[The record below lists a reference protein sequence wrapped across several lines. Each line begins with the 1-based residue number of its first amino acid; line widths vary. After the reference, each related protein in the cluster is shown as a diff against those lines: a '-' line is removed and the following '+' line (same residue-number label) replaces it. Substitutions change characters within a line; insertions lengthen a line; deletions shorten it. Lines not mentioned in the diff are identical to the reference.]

1 MIRSHIIG
9 LLFLI
14 TIVSFGKKLCF
25 FPKVILSFSFE
36 EKDNVSSR
44 RFGIIKPTTISN
56 YYGRPGNI
64 QKVFMLAQPI
74 RGLDTAKY
82 RMDITGE
89 IIQFSQLGKTNIGG
103 WNIIHII
110 PHSQGGT
117 DHISNL
123 QPLNIYD
130 YKKICNNRFIQ

>member
-1 MIRSHIIG
+1 MKCSCVIG
-9 LLFLI
+9 FLLLLS
-14 TIVSFGKKLCF
+14 IVSF
-25 FPKVILSFSFE
+25 
-36 EKDNVSSR
+36 EKNMCVSSR
-44 RFGIIKPTTISN
+44 RFGIIKPTIISN

-74 RGLDTAKY
+74 RGLDSAKY

-89 IIQFSQLGKTNIGG
+89 IIQFEYYGKYCIGG
-103 WNIIHII
+103 WNIIHLI

-123 QPLNIYD
+123 QPINIYK
-130 YKKICNNRFIQ
+130 YRKKIEF

>member
-14 TIVSFGKKLCF
+14 TIVSFGKKD
-25 FPKVILSFSFE
+25 I
-36 EKDNVSSR
+36 VSSR

-74 RGLDTAKY
+74 RGLDAAKY

-89 IIQFSQLGKTNIGG
+89 IIQFSQFGKTNIGG

-117 DHISNL
+117 DYISNL